1 MAISTDQK
9 KIDQLLNQGT
19 ADVIVKED
27 LEKKLK
33 SGQQLRIKFGIDP
46 TGFDLHLGHMVA
58 VNKLK
63 QFQDL
68 GHQIVLLFGNFTGQ
82 IGDPTGKS
90 ETRPPRTQAE
100 LETNAKHYLD
110 QVKHILDIK
119 KVEVVWNADWLAPLK
134 FADIIQLA
142 SNFTVAQML
151 ERDMFQERI
160 KNNQPISMHEFFYP
174 LMQGYDSVPI
184 KADVEIGGTDQTFNL
199 LAGRTLQKA
208 YDQTPQNILTVP
220 ILEGTDG
227 KKKMGK
233 SDGNY
238 IAVADSP
245 KDMYGKTM
253 SIPDSLIIKYFQL
266 ATHKSVDEIETLQQ
280 RLNDNENPMNL
291 KKELAHTIVSIYHSQ
306 TDANKAAEEFTNIF
320 KNKGLPDN
328 IETITIAESELG
340 IIDLIAQSGLTS
352 SKSEARR
359 MIQGGG
365 VRIDGD
371 KIEDIELQIEPT
383 TKKRLLQIGKRRFI
397 YFQKD

>member
-1 MAISTDQK
+1 
-9 KIDQLLNQGT
+9 
-19 ADVIVKED
+19 
-27 LEKKLK
+27 
-33 SGQQLRIKFGIDP
+33 
-46 TGFDLHLGHMVA
+46 
-58 VNKLK
+58 
-63 QFQDL
+63 
-68 GHQIVLLFGNFTGQ
+68 
-82 IGDPTGKS
+82 
-90 ETRPPRTQAE
+90 
-100 LETNAKHYLD
+100 
-110 QVKHILDIK
+110 
-119 KVEVVWNADWLAPLK
+119 
-134 FADIIQLA
+134 
-142 SNFTVAQML
+142 
-151 ERDMFQERI
+151 
-160 KNNQPISMHEFFYP
+160 
-174 LMQGYDSVPI
+174 
-184 KADVEIGGTDQTFNL
+184 
-199 LAGRTLQKA
+199 
-208 YDQTPQNILTVP
+208 
-220 ILEGTDG
+220 
-227 KKKMGK
+227 MGK